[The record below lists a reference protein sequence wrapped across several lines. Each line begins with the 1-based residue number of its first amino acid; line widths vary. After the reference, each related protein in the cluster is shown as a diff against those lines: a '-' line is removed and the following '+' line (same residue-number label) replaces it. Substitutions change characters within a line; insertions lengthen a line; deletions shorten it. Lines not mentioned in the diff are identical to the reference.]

1 MKSTAFFGK
10 GGIGKSTLSSN
21 ISAVLGR
28 MGHRVLHAGCDPK
41 MDSSLSLAGRNITP
55 FSAAGMKPEEHIL
68 RSMIV
73 PSPFVKGVD
82 CVEAGGPEPGLGCAG
97 VAIGTLLDAI
107 RAEGLAEDGTYDRM
121 VFDVLGDVV
130 CGGFAAPLKK
140 GFAKKAVIVTS
151 EEILSLY
158 AANNLLRMMRNYA
171 RNGVYAAGLALN
183 VRNRSEIGNAERY
196 AAAAGLPVLGIVYR
210 DDAVYEAAKAG
221 RPAVLGSPKSEFA
234 RSIVRLAIAIEKAER
249 PAAPARPLSEA
260 EFAAFAAGE
269 DISSAD
275 SAEAGRAIYAPAKLT
290 QGYLAGLNLR
300 LYGLEEGRVLLE
312 HQGRRKL
319 STVVI
324 APAAAGHSGTV
335 KHGDWS
341 AYIKPETDGM
351 GRAVPGTGEMS
362 QEIQE
367 ALKEL
372 CGFRYRDMLGI
383 ACESADMQS
392 AAAAASGSSDKK
404 NFTDMLPGII
414 GNPHMVSHALPYP
427 AAGVSRRDKFS
438 FFILDRSSVPNPVY
452 FLVDHADRECR
463 FNGGTCGG
471 ALGRYSLLR
480 NRGINQPQL
489 PASGISFAS
498 SDFNL
503 RDSATGS
510 TRSLQRCLNTAL
522 DSYAGTVIELDIGC
536 SPLTL
541 STEVADFIDEN
552 FDKNRISVE
561 DIHCVYENA
570 AAQTEKKINL
580 LTEKL
585 KEAAKMKNND
595 GGAAH
600 YDVCLV
606 DFGCFAGECRNLL
619 EKKGISAVCQS
630 AYSSAEPVY
639 ADIQVLFNS
648 SSIKKEAFRRAGMK
662 TADTCCLPFGFKNT
676 EKWLSDIYK
685 SFSAEKRSRLKP
697 PQPEYAEKA
706 KKLSEMLSGCGAA
719 FVADAD
725 ELKFLLSENPD
736 YPASL
741 AYSFF
746 VQANI
751 PVSVFVNISCAKD
764 RNSRN
769 VPEELLCRMANVN
782 FLCFGS
788 LEELNEML
796 SSADNIRIAYSDI
809 RDDSRLRNIGKKPF
823 SSDILEAGYD
833 GAAETL
839 RRIAELAGVCV

>member
-1 MKSTAFFGK
+1 MAGTDMKSTAFFGK

-351 GRAVPGTGEMS
+351 GRPVPGTGEMS

-392 AAAAASGSSDKK
+392 AVTGIAGIAQTSPKITPYADFQSAK
-404 NFTDMLPGII
+404 N
-414 GNPHMVSHALPYP
+414 
-427 AAGVSRRDKFS
+427 DKFIFRIDPYWAPPS
-438 FFILDRSSVPNPVY
+438 LMVEHSD
-452 FLVDHADRECR
+452 AECR
-463 FNGGTCGG
+463 FNDPP
-471 ALGRYSLLR
+471 LGNMLSYFSTRTEKRAHVPRFPGKCYFNTDIMLPDFVHDSDR
-480 NRGINQPQL
+480 KFERCVTGINEYEKKEVKIHMGCT
-489 PASGISFAS
+489 PALTESSSFEDMCS
-498 SDFNL
+498 NL
-503 RDSATGS
+503 SAETGM
-510 TRSLQRCLNTAL
+510 L
-522 DSYAGTVIELDIGC
+522 
-536 SPLTL
+536 LTL
-541 STEVADFIDEN
+541 EAMRAEGCTHKASNEHINVAMMMEKYSEARKEYVSSGQKDF
-552 FDKNRISVE
+552 
-561 DIHCVYENA
+561 
-570 AAQTEKKINL
+570 
-580 LTEKL
+580 
-585 KEAAKMKNND
+585 
-595 GGAAH
+595 
-600 YDVCLV
+600 DVCLIDYGADSAPLKEFLEGRGLSVVVQEDFLV
-606 DFGCFAGECRNLL
+606 DAPASAAVQLCGDPDNYKSIAFRADSVPMVAEKYPYGFSQSKGWLADIKKKLAAAGVKKDFNDEPSAEETAAFSRRLEKAKNIRFAFAGSEKELKSLNERKLCWPASQAADFLL
-619 EKKGISAVCQS
+619 SCGIR
-630 AYSSAEPVY
+630 P
-639 ADIQVLFNS
+639 VLFY
-648 SSIKKEAFRRAGMK
+648 EEFPG
-662 TADTCCLPFGFKNT
+662 
-676 EKWLSDIYK
+676 
-685 SFSAEKRSRLKP
+685 SAEKMSGLAKKFDAVCCRPGEL
-697 PQPEYAEKA
+697 YAEMI
-706 KKLSEMLSGCGAA
+706 KK
-719 FVADAD
+719 
-725 ELKFLLSENPD
+725 
-736 YPASL
+736 
-741 AYSFF
+741 
-746 VQANI
+746 NI
-751 PVSVFVNISCAKD
+751 DLI
-764 RNSRN
+764 
-769 VPEELLCRMANVN
+769 
-782 FLCFGS
+782 
-788 LEELNEML
+788 
-796 SSADNIRIAYSDI
+796 YSDI
-809 RDDSRLRNIGKKPF
+809 RNDSRILRLGKHSF
-823 SSDILEAGYD
+823 SSAMIEPGYA

-839 RRIAELAGVCV
+839 RRFADMLEMPL